1 VRRALWVLLLAAIGA
16 AGWLWWRGKNQA
28 SVQTIVTANPPS
40 TLRDLVDAPAPERG
54 DAQSASAQAEPDLQS
69 EPQPESEPQAQP
81 DGEAAAKKTTGT
93 AKKAAKKATSGTKK
107 TTKKAAA
114 KKTTAKTAKKAS
126 AKKTAAKKT
135 TTKKTPAKASEE
147 QGTDPGSP
155 SQ

>member
-16 AGWLWWRGKNQA
+16 AGWLWWRGRNQA
-28 SVQTIVTANPPS
+28 SVPTIVTANPPS

-54 DAQSASAQAEPDLQS
+54 DAQSASPPPES
-69 EPQPESEPQAQP
+69 EPQPQPETEPQAQP

-107 TTKKAAA
+107 TTKKAGA

-155 SQ
+155 SE